1 MKKFLLSIFAVMLA
15 VFSVQAEEKSGTI
28 TFKTAGSDAS
38 QAATTS
44 NFVSGQVA
52 DNGGF
57 TLSCAATNNCYT
69 GKSGLKMSSS
79 SKSGSFTLGLGD
91 TYNVKTITVSAVKY
105 GSDAGKVAVNGATAQ
120 SLSSSTATDYTFD
133 VNADISQI
141 KVDMTKR
148 GYIASITIFYEVAGE
163 NEATVPVTPSLA
175 DDADFVGSMKVAI
188 SCETEGAEIYYTTD
202 GTDPTEDSDVYS
214 EPFEITE
221 TTTVKAIA
229 FNEVGPSYIATAT
242 YTRVAATPVIS
253 FVGDASAVEGEVVV
267 SIETENDAVAY
278 YTLNGVTPNAS
289 STVYEKPITIKA
301 NATLQVFAIEAGKY
315 ESDVKT
321 QEFVIAVAGGDNIE
335 GESCTL
341 SFANKAQ
348 RTSFSTSK
356 QVWEQNGI
364 TLTNNKGKST
374 SNVAD
379 YAGPARFYK
388 SSEIIVEF
396 ASPIAKIEFTCN
408 TAAYATDLNS
418 SISGSTVSGKI
429 VTVLLDGTSN
439 CFTIESLSA
448 QVRMDELTVTPV
460 AEVAAY
466 ELNVTGAGLATM
478 YLGYDA
484 IIPDGVTCY
493 VISEVGAESVLL
505 EEVTGVI
512 PANTGVIVEAAEGEY
527 TFDVVEGNTEEIE
540 SVMLGTTMNKYITE
554 EAYVLGVVDGEVGL
568 YKADMKGGVWLNN
581 ANKAYL
587 PASAVPAAAQGAAS
601 FSFRFGEGTTA
612 IENVEVEN
620 EVKAIYDLT
629 GRKLKG
635 ENGNLKGV
643 YIVGGKK
650 VLVK

>member
-1 MKKFLLSIFAVMLA
+1 MKKFLLSIFCCLMAFA
-15 VFSVQAEEKSGTI
+15 SVQAEEKSGTI
-28 TFKTAGSDAS
+28 TFKTSGSDAS
-38 QAATTS
+38 QAATNS

-52 DNGGF
+52 DDGGF
-57 TLSCAATNNCYT
+57 ALTCTATNNCYT

-79 SKSGSFTLGLGD
+79 SKNGSFTLNLGA
-91 TYNVKTITVSAVKY
+91 TYNVKKVIVNAVKY
-105 GSDAGKVAVNGATAQ
+105 SNDAAKLSVNG
-120 SLSSSTATDYTFD
+120 STAKTLSTDLADYTFD
-133 VNADISQI
+133 INADVSQI

-148 GYIASITIFYEVAGE
+148 GYIASITIVYEVAGE
-163 NEATVPVTPSLA
+163 NEATAPVTPSLA

-202 GTDPTEDSDVYS
+202 GTEPTEDSDVYS

-278 YTLNGVTPNAS
+278 YTLNGEIPNAS

-301 NATLQVFAIEAGKY
+301 NAILKVFAIEAGKY
-315 ESDVKT
+315 ESGVET
-321 QEFVIAVAGGDNIE
+321 QEFVMAVAGGDNIE
-335 GESCTL
+335 GESYTL
-341 SFANKAQ
+341 SFASTDQ
-348 RTSFSTSK
+348 RTEFTTSK
-356 QVWEQNGI
+356 QVWKQNGI

-396 ASPIAKIEFTCN
+396 TSPIAKIEFTCN
-408 TAAYATDLNS
+408 TTAYASDLQS

-439 CFTIESLSA
+439 SFTIESLSA
-448 QVRMDELTVTPV
+448 QVRMDALTVTPV
-460 AEVAAY
+460 AEVSAY
-466 ELNVTGAGLATM
+466 ELNVTEAGWATL

-484 IIPDGVTCY
+484 VIPADVACY
-493 VISEVGAESVLL
+493 VISEVGAESVQL
-505 EEVTGVI
+505 EKVTGVI
-512 PANTGVIVEAAEGEY
+512 PANTAVIVEAAEGEY
-527 TFDVVEGNTEEIE
+527 TFDVVEDNTEDIE
-540 SVMLGTTMNKYITE
+540 SVMLGTTMNKYIAE
-554 EAYVLGVVDGEVGL
+554 EAYVLGIVDGEVGL
-568 YKADMKGGVWLNN
+568 YKAEMNGGVWLNN

-587 PASAVPAAAQGAAS
+587 PASAVANKSAQ
-601 FSFRFGEGTTA
+601 FFGFDWNGTTGIEEVA
-612 IENVEVEN
+612 TENVEV
-620 EVKAIYDLT
+620 KAIFDLT
-629 GRKLKG
+629 GRRVEEITAPG
-635 ENGNLKGV
+635 I
-643 YIVGGKK
+643 YIVNGKK

>member
-1 MKKFLLSIFAVMLA
+1 MKKFLLSFFAVMLA

-28 TFKTAGSDAS
+28 IFKTSNSDSSA
-38 QAATTS
+38 AATNA

-52 DNGGF
+52 ANGGF
-57 TLSCAATNNCYT
+57 TLTCTETNNCYT
-69 GKSGLKMSSS
+69 GQNGLKMSS
-79 SKSGSFTLGLGD
+79 KSANGSFTLGLGD
-91 TYNVKTITVSAVKY
+91 TYNVKKVIVNAVKY
-105 GSDAGKVAVNGATAQ
+105 SSDAAKLSVNGTAVQ
-120 SLSSSTATDYTFD
+120 TLSTSSTDYTFNI
-133 VNADISQI
+133 NADVSQI

-148 GYIASITIFYEVAGE
+148 GYIASITIVYEVAGE
-163 NEATVPVTPSLA
+163 NEATAPVTPSLA

-188 SCETEGAEIYYTTD
+188 SCETEGAEIHYTTD
-202 GTDPTEDSDVYS
+202 GTEPTEDSDVYS

-301 NATLQVFAIEAGKY
+301 NATLKVFAIEAGKY
-315 ESDVKT
+315 KSGVKT
-321 QEFVIAVAGGDNIE
+321 QEFVMAVAGGDNIE
-335 GESCTL
+335 GESYTL
-341 SFANKAQ
+341 SFANKNQ
-348 RTSFSTSK
+348 RTEFSTSK
-356 QVWEQNGI
+356 QVWKQNGI
-364 TLTNNKGKST
+364 TFTNDKASST

-379 YAGPARFYK
+379 YANPARFYK
-388 SSEIIVEF
+388 NSEIIVEF
-396 ASPIAKIEFTCN
+396 TSPIAKIEFACN
-408 TAAYATDLNS
+408 NTEYANDLKS
-418 SISGSTVSGKI
+418 AISGATVDGKN
-429 VTVLLDGTSN
+429 VTVLLDGTSTS
-439 CFTIESLSA
+439 FAVKLTQA
-448 QVRMDELTVTPV
+448 KVFMDALTVTPV
-460 AEVAAY
+460 AEVSAY
-466 ELNVTGAGLATM
+466 ELNVTEAGWATL

-484 IIPDGVTCY
+484 IIPEGVTCY
-493 VISEVGAESVLL
+493 VISEVGAESVQL
-505 EEVTGVI
+505 EEVTGVV
-512 PANTGVIVEAAEGEY
+512 PANTAVIVEAAEGEY
-527 TFDVVEGNTEEIE
+527 TFDVVEDNTEEIE

-554 EAYVLGVVDGEVGL
+554 EAYVLGVVDGVVGL
-568 YKADMKGGVWLNN
+568 YKAEMAGGVWLNN

-587 PASAVPAAAQGAAS
+587 PASEVPTSAQGAAS

-620 EVKAIYDLT
+620 EVKTIYDLT
-629 GRKLKG
+629 GRRVEAITAPG
-635 ENGNLKGV
+635 I

>member
-1 MKKFLLSIFAVMLA
+1 MKKFLLSIFCCLMAFA
-15 VFSVQAEEKSGTI
+15 SVQAEEKSGTI
-28 TFKTAGSDAS
+28 TFKTSGSDAS

-44 NFVSGQVA
+44 NFVSGQVVA
-52 DNGGF
+52 NGGF
-57 TLSCAATNNCYT
+57 TLSCASTNNCYT
-69 GKSGLKMSSS
+69 GVSGLKMSSS
-79 SKSGSFTLGLGD
+79 SVNGSFTLKLGKI
-91 TYNVKTITVSAVKY
+91 YNVKKVIVKAVKY
-105 GSDAGKVAVNGATAQ
+105 KTDAAKLSVNGSTVKT
-120 SLSSSTATDYTFD
+120 LSTDLADYTFD
-133 VNADISQI
+133 INADVSQI

-148 GYIASITIFYEVAGE
+148 GYIASITIVYEVAGE
-163 NEATVPVTPSLA
+163 NEATAPVTPSLA

-202 GTDPTEDSDVYS
+202 GTEPTEDSDVYS

-278 YTLNGVTPNAS
+278 YTLNGVIPNAS

-301 NATLQVFAIEAGKY
+301 NAILKVFAIEAGKY
-315 ESDVKT
+315 ESGVET
-321 QEFVIAVAGGDNIE
+321 QEFVMAVAGGDNIE
-335 GESCTL
+335 GESYTL
-341 SFANKAQ
+341 SFASTDQ
-348 RTSFSTSK
+348 RTEFTTSK
-356 QVWEQNGI
+356 QVWKQNGI

-379 YAGPARFYK
+379 YAKPARFYK
-388 SSEIIVEF
+388 STEIIVEF
-396 ASPIAKIEFTCN
+396 TSPIAKIEFTCN
-408 TAAYATDLNS
+408 TVAYASDLQS
-418 SISGSTVSGKI
+418 SISGSTVSDKI

-448 QVRMDELTVTPV
+448 QVRMDALTVTPV
-460 AEVAAY
+460 AEVSAY
-466 ELNVTGAGLATM
+466 ELNVTEVGWATL

-484 IIPDGVTCY
+484 VIPADVACY
-493 VISEVGAESVLL
+493 VISEVGAESVQL

-512 PANTGVIVEAAEGEY
+512 PANTAVIVEAAEGEY
-527 TFDVVEGNTEEIE
+527 TFDVVEDNTEEIE

-554 EAYVLGVVDGEVGL
+554 EAYVLGIVDGEVGL
-568 YKADMKGGVWLNN
+568 YKAEMNGGVWLNN

-587 PASAVPAAAQGAAS
+587 PASAGSNAAS
-601 FSFRFGEGTTA
+601 YSFRFGEGTTG
-612 IENVEVEN
+612 ISEVKSENGN
-620 EVKAIYDLT
+620 VKAIYDLQ
-629 GRKLKG
+629 GRRV
-635 ENGNLKGV
+635 ENPSKGV
-643 YIVGGKK
+643 YIINGKK